1 MSGKS
6 HMTQGLIALGI
17 TAACFVAVM
26 LFFRF
31 LGKPQALG
39 SSAGLNPCAGSPNC
53 VCSTDA
59 RPAHHVEP
67 WRSPHD
73 PEQTAARLAVLVR
86 DMPHARVTLHEPA
99 GGYVRA
105 EFRSVVFRFIDDVEF
120 LCQAAGGGKGTVIQ
134 VRSASRA
141 GHSDLGVNRRRVR
154 MLREAWEASLGGEK
168 P

>member
-1 MSGKS
+1 
-6 HMTQGLIALGI
+6 MTQGLIALGI

-120 LCQAAGGGKGTVIQ
+120 FCQAAGGGKGTVIQ